1 MKPIDG
7 SFDETLVANDTIAD
21 PPVRPS
27 ASRLAPAGYQLGE
40 VIGRGGMGEVLLAED
55 RRIGRKVAL
64 KRMRASEPTDE
75 ALARFLRE
83 ARIQARLDHPA
94 IVPVHELG
102 YDDEGRP
109 YFTMKRL
116 AGTTL
121 QVTLADPAANEKAM
135 LRAFVDV
142 CLAIE
147 LAHSQRVVHRDL
159 KPSNIVLGNYG
170 EVYVLDWGIARVV
183 DERIGGSGGAGAPG
197 DIVTLDGQTQAG
209 ALLGTPGFMAPEQV
223 RGDDDVGPPA
233 DVYALGCI
241 LFEILTRTPLHPGGQ
256 AGLTMT
262 LATPQV
268 APTTRAPERN
278 IAPELDGAC
287 TDALAEDP
295 AARPSARVLADR
307 IQAYL
312 DGDRDVA
319 HRRELAGKLLD
330 TARDAVA
337 SGDPARRAEAMRAA
351 GRALALDPESEQAA
365 AIVMQLVLEPPKELP
380 PALEAQIAASD
391 GELVFRHGRS
401 AMFAV
406 GSYLLFFPLA
416 IWVGITEWWFAV
428 AATVIVG
435 GIIGGA
441 IYTMQRRNRRILW
454 AVFGNALLM
463 LLLSRVLSPLV
474 FLPGLAS
481 ATCVALVTFPT
492 LMDRKWIVIGAMA
505 STVILPLV
513 LEALGVWE
521 KTWDLSGGK
530 FTAWSTV
537 MRFEGVPALVFLI
550 GASVA
555 MVVGMGIFARSL
567 AESRRVANRQLEIQA
582 WHLGQLLPV
591 ETPRPSTAKDRLLAL
606 C

>member
-1 MKPIDG
+1 
-7 SFDETLVANDTIAD
+7 
-21 PPVRPS
+21 
-27 ASRLAPAGYQLGE
+27 
-40 VIGRGGMGEVLLAED
+40 
-55 RRIGRKVAL
+55 
-64 KRMRASEPTDE
+64 
-75 ALARFLRE
+75 
-83 ARIQARLDHPA
+83 
-94 IVPVHELG
+94 
-102 YDDEGRP
+102 
-109 YFTMKRL
+109 
-116 AGTTL
+116 
-121 QVTLADPAANEKAM
+121 
-135 LRAFVDV
+135 
-142 CLAIE
+142 
-147 LAHSQRVVHRDL
+147 
-159 KPSNIVLGNYG
+159 
-170 EVYVLDWGIARVV
+170 
-183 DERIGGSGGAGAPG
+183 
-197 DIVTLDGQTQAG
+197 
-209 ALLGTPGFMAPEQV
+209 
-223 RGDDDVGPPA
+223 
-233 DVYALGCI
+233 VYALGCI